1 MIVIMKENA
10 TEKQMKQVIDL
21 VTGAGLTFRLHFLS

>member
-21 VTGAGLTFRLHFLS
+21 VTGAGLTLSLIHI

>member
-21 VTGAGLTFRLHFLS
+21 VTGARLNYSNKSR